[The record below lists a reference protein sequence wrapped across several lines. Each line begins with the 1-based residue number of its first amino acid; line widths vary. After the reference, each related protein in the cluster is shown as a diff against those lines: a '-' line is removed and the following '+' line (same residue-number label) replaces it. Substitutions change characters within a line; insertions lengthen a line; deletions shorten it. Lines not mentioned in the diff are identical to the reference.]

1 MGATSGAE
9 IAYQSEH
16 LNTPLVFDVVGIV
29 QSLIFRVLSFHSF
42 SFSICIVYP
51 SVYALICSEYPNLK
65 TVHGLG

>member
-29 QSLIFRVLSFHSF
+29 QSLIFRVLWTI
-42 SFSICIVYP
+42 ICLSTLFRLVFVLCI
-51 SVYALICSEYPNLK
+51 LRFM
-65 TVHGLG
+65 H